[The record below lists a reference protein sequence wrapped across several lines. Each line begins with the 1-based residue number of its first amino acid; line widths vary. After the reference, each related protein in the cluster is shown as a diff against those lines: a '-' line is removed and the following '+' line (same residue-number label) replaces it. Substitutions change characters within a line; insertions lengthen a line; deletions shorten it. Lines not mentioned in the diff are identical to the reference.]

1 MEKKELGVE
10 QYVTTGTMFITGEF
24 KPEKKKLV
32 LSEQRK
38 EAILEYLK
46 ESDEFHKLVCDITG
60 VERKQ
65 EKISTE
71 LEKLKE
77 EYSHMC
83 ESYENEKQQRNDLLR
98 KWKDETVKRMKM
110 QTTLKESCSY
120 HDNMMNRI
128 KDLLKEVDMPSVK
141 HTIEALKS
149 ERANGKLF
157 AEQCELLKKENDK
170 LVERCNCLEKNY
182 YCERKEAREIEKSR
196 DNLSDNYDR
205 LAKDYEYLNKCIQNQ
220 ANTIESYT
228 KENKRLTDEVEKLK
242 GKLGRASKRYG
253 ELIKIISDK
262 AIKSI

>member
-170 LVERCNCLEKNY
+170 RCRTL
-182 YCERKEAREIEKSR
+182 
-196 DNLSDNYDR
+196 
-205 LAKDYEYLNKCIQNQ
+205 
-220 ANTIESYT
+220 
-228 KENKRLTDEVEKLK
+228 
-242 GKLGRASKRYG
+242 
-253 ELIKIISDK
+253 
-262 AIKSI
+262 